1 MTTPAARLL
10 DLTRLISRAG
20 RTPTGIDR
28 VERAWLRAL
37 IAEPIPVFGLIRTN
51 IGYLLLDGA
60 GLAALDMANTS
71 GRFGTASGLSRL
83 SRKASPATRAAE
95 SFARRHAIARALP
108 FALGPMLKRHLPSGT
123 AYINVGHSNLTDR
136 VLTTLRTLPAARI
149 TVMVHDTISLDWP
162 QFQRDGTPVDFRAKL
177 TRVSRHA
184 DTILC
189 QSNVV
194 REDLTR
200 HLTQMG
206 RCPPIVVAPLGVDL
220 ATPDPATE
228 LPPDPYFVILGTIEP
243 RKNHALLLDLWP
255 DLGPAPPTLVICG
268 SRGWRNDAVFA
279 RLDAHPPGILERPCL
294 PDAAVAALLANARA
308 LLFPSF
314 AEGYGLP
321 LLEAAALGTPIIC
334 SDLPITHE
342 LLGPVATY
350 IDANNPVGWL
360 REIRNAAK
368 KPRLRPET
376 RLVPPDWWAHFK
388 IALSVT

>member
-1 MTTPAARLL
+1 MPTPAARLL

-28 VERAWLRAL
+28 VERAWLSAL
-37 IAEPIPVFGLIRTN
+37 IAESVPVFGLIRTTV
-51 IGYLLLDGA
+51 GYLLLDRA
-60 GLAALDMANTS
+60 GMTALDMANTS
-71 GRFGTASGLSRL
+71 GQFGTASGLSRL

-95 SFARRHAIARALP
+95 SFARRHAIARTLP
-108 FALGPMLKRHLPSGT
+108 FALGSMLKRHLPPRT

-136 VLTTLRTLPAARI
+136 VLTTLRTLPDTRI
-149 TVMVHDTISLDWP
+149 TVLIHDTIPLDWP
-162 QFQRDGTPVDFRAKL
+162 QFQRDGTPADFRAKL

-184 DTILC
+184 DVILC
-189 QSNVV
+189 QSNAV
-194 REDLTR
+194 RDDLTR

-206 RCPPIVVAPLGVDL
+206 RCPPLTVAPLGVDL

-255 DLGPAPPTLVICG
+255 DLGPNPPTLVICG

-279 RLDAHPPGILERPCL
+279 RLDAHPTGILERPGL
-294 PDAAVAALLANARA
+294 SDAAVAALLANARA

-321 LLEAAALGTPIIC
+321 LLEAAALGTPVIC

-342 LLGPVATY
+342 VLGPAAIY
-350 IDANNPVGWL
+350 LDANDASGWL

-368 KPRLRPET
+368 NPRHRPES
-376 RLVPPDWWAHFK
+376 RLVPPDWWSHFK

>member
-1 MTTPAARLL
+1 MLGFGYGIIANSAATLEELTAYARANSLPMPPATVALLAPARL
-10 DLTRLISRAG
+10 
-20 RTPTGIDR
+20 P
-28 VERAWLRAL
+28 
-37 IAEPIPVFGLIRTN
+37 EP
-51 IGYLLLDGA
+51 A
-60 GLAALDMANTS
+60 
-71 GRFGTASGLSRL
+71 
-83 SRKASPATRAAE
+83 
-95 SFARRHAIARALP
+95 
-108 FALGPMLKRHLPSGT
+108 
-123 AYINVGHSNLTDR
+123 
-136 VLTTLRTLPAARI
+136 
-149 TVMVHDTISLDWP
+149 
-162 QFQRDGTPVDFRAKL
+162 VD
-177 TRVSRHA
+177 
-184 DTILC
+184 
-189 QSNVV
+189 
-194 REDLTR
+194 
-200 HLTQMG
+200 
-206 RCPPIVVAPLGVDL
+206 APLNK
-220 ATPDPATE
+220 
-228 LPPDPYFVILGTIEP
+228 PYFVMLGTIEP

-279 RLDAHPPGILERPCL
+279 RLDAHPPGILERPSL
-294 PDAAVAALLANARA
+294 PDAAVTALLANARA

-376 RLVPPDWWAHFK
+376 RLVPPDWWSHFR